1 MMCDI
6 KILQYI
12 IMIHFIFVQ
21 CVKYRMQIKQ
31 ERSEYGLTINSV
43 KFMQTP
49 TEGDND
55 VVNASSPSM

>member
-1 MMCDI
+1 
-6 KILQYI
+6 
-12 IMIHFIFVQ
+12 MIHFIFVQ